1 MLELRQNQYK
11 GLYNILKIASKRSSG
26 GYYSDVCQVSENSFR
41 YTNGHV
47 AIEILGKDYNEDNE
61 EANKYFYIDPKEIQ
75 KHLKFKEY
83 YGFTLKDIIDNC
95 EYEEEVRYP
104 NFNKLVVGLRAADKF
119 VIINP
124 EYYTLMLKH
133 FLGELLAID
142 FTHVNYQMANT
153 NMIYLN
159 LSTTDNNQ
167 EVITCKL
174 YLMPM
179 RLTKNNQ

>member
-26 GYYSDVCQVSENSFR
+26 GYYSAVCQVSENSFR

-47 AIEILGKDYNEDNE
+47 AIEIIGKDYNEDNE

-75 KHLKFKEY
+75 KYLKFKEY
-83 YGFTLKDIIDNC
+83 YGFALKDIIDNC
-95 EYEEEVRYP
+95 KHEDDFRYP
-104 NFNKLVVGLRAADKF
+104 NFNKLVVGLRDADKF

-133 FLGELLAID
+133 FLGELLAIN
-142 FTHVNYQMANT
+142 FTNVNYQMANT
-153 NMIYLN
+153 DMIYLN
-159 LSTTDNNQ
+159 LEATDNNQ

-179 RLTKNNQ
+179 RLTTNS